1 MRRLKWILPILVI
14 IAAVFLSRG
23 IKHSRPVA
31 PVTASVTKLANVRII
46 RAQQTSYQPQI
57 ISQGTVRP
65 KRAIELVPEVAGKI
79 VWVSPSFTNGGSYD
93 KNEVL
98 VRIDPSNYQFA
109 IERARAN
116 VADAEAKLAL
126 EVAEGEIARQDWED
140 ISNGRAATDLALRK
154 PQLAGAQA
162 KLGSANADLH
172 KAELDLS
179 RTKISAPFKG
189 RVDVKRSDIGQYVSL
204 GTNLADLYSTDIA
217 EIFLPLT
224 DKQLA
229 KINLQATYGKAGAK
243 AQPLAILL
251 SAEVSGKLRNWQGH
265 IVRTAGAID
274 QTSRVLNVIVEVKNP
289 YSVTKNGAPLLN
301 GSFVK
306 AEIPGVLINDVISV
320 PRSALRNQSQLVIVD
335 DENKM
340 WSRPIEIMHSGPK
353 NILVRGIS
361 NGARVVISPLDMLI
375 EGTEVTVQEDNWA
388 AQ

>member
-1 MRRLKWILPILVI
+1 MRRIKWILPIIVI
-14 IAAVFLSRG
+14 IAAVILSRG

-31 PVTASVTKLANVRII
+31 PVTASETKIANVRII

-79 VWVSPSFTNGGSYD
+79 VWISPSFSNGGSYAKD
-93 KNEVL
+93 QVL

-126 EVAEGEIARQDWED
+126 EVAEGEIAKQDWED
-140 ISNGRAATDLALRK
+140 ISNGRVATDLALRK
-154 PQLAGAQA
+154 PQLIGAQA

-172 KAELDLS
+172 KAELDLA
-179 RTKISAPFKG
+179 RTEISAPFKG

-204 GTNLADLYSTDIA
+204 GTNLADLYSTDTA

-224 DKQLA
+224 DKQLS
-229 KINLQATYGKAGAK
+229 KINLQSTYGKAK
-243 AQPLAILL
+243 PLAIVL
-251 SAEVSGKLRNWQGH
+251 SAKVNGKSRNWQGH

-289 YSVTKNGAPLLN
+289 YDVSQSGAPLLN

-306 AEIPGVLINDVISV
+306 AEIPGVKIDDVTLV
-320 PRSALRNQSQLVIVD
+320 PRSALRNQSQVVIVD
-335 DENKM
+335 GDNKM
-340 WSRPIEIMHSGPK
+340 WSRPIEIMHSSPK
-353 NILVRGIS
+353 SILVRGIA
-361 NGARVVISPLDMLI
+361 NGSLVVISPLDMLI
-375 EGTEVTVQEDNWA
+375 EGTEVTVQEDSWT

>member
-1 MRRLKWILPILVI
+1 MRRLKWILPIIVI
-14 IAAVFLSRG
+14 VVAVILSRG

-31 PVTASVTKLANVRII
+31 PVTASETKLANVRII

-79 VWVSPSFTNGGSYD
+79 VWISPSFSNGGSYAKD
-93 KNEVL
+93 QVL

-140 ISNGRAATDLALRK
+140 ISNGRVATDLALRK
-154 PQLAGAQA
+154 PQLIGAQA

-172 KAELDLS
+172 KAELDLT
-179 RTKISAPFKG
+179 RTEISAPFKG

-204 GTNLADLYSTDIA
+204 GTNLADLYSTDTA

-224 DKQLA
+224 DKQLS
-229 KINLQATYGKAGAK
+229 KINLQSTYGKAK
-243 AQPLAILL
+243 PLAIVL
-251 SAEVSGKLRNWQGH
+251 SAKVNGKLRNWQGH

-289 YSVTKNGAPLLN
+289 YDVPQSGAPLLN
-301 GSFVK
+301 GSFVR
-306 AEIPGVLINDVISV
+306 AEIPGVTIDDVISV
-320 PRSALRNQSQLVIVD
+320 PRSALRNQSQVVIVD
-335 DENKM
+335 EDNKM
-340 WSRPIEIMHSGPK
+340 WSRPIEIMHSNPK
-353 NILVRGIS
+353 SILVRGIA
-361 NGARVVISPLDMLI
+361 NGSLVVISPLDMLI
-375 EGTEVTVQEDNWA
+375 EGTEVTVQEDSWA